1 MLAFWTYFCSAT
13 VICLC
18 LLVYDVT
25 VETCKDSTKDSVAA
39 TSASSSFKQKQTNF
53 NPKKPIGKSY
63 SPHQDLMSDMHMVED
78 ILDDDQDIQI
88 VDFKLPLNCDMEEV
102 SSKPKPKI
110 ILTSNSGQVAS
121 YDSCPPVMASAG
133 NAAQNLQ
140 ESLQC
145 QAALC
150 IPLPEEIKSSRQLTI
165 KHILPTQDGSRLFVV
180 VGLENE
186 DVANVESD
194 EILSWTLIYKVV
206 YYKSG
211 PLLEST
217 PLAINSYKE
226 IITSA
231 CLIPTDA
238 CQLLMYNDEDSS
250 SDDNLL
256 VVNVKGE
263 TLKGQTISKKSADD
277 ESLKWENADNDLQDY
292 QLSVKKMFGSALL
305 VTSGGDVDLLSLTDL
320 SLMASLKGSSLNH
333 KDPFVSAT
341 YCSGIDRICLGT
353 QSNQLKFFFLKPAGD
368 QNCQEFPSMDG
379 SMLAADTSF
388 DSVDGSPNQ
397 SLGAIPKNSD
407 QASPSQCKHSFYRYV

>member
-1 MLAFWTYFCSAT
+1 MT
-13 VICLC
+13 I
-18 LLVYDVT
+18 
-25 VETCKDSTKDSVAA
+25 ETCKDSAKDSAA
-39 TSASSSFKQKQTNF
+39 AASSSSSFKQKQTNF
-53 NPKKPIGKSY
+53 NSKKPIGKSY
-63 SPHQDLMSDMHMVED
+63 SPQQDLMSDMHMVED

-88 VDFKLPLNCDMEEV
+88 VDFKLPLNCDMEGV

-121 YDSCPPVMASAG
+121 YDSCPPAMTSAG

-150 IPLPEEIKSSRQLTI
+150 IPLPEEIKSSRQLTV

-180 VGLENE
+180 VGLEN
-186 DVANVESD
+186 DVVANVEGD
-194 EILSWTLIYKVV
+194 EILSWTLIYKVT

-211 PLLEST
+211 PLLDT
-217 PLAINSYKE
+217 KPLAVSSHKE
-226 IITSA
+226 IISSA

-256 VVNVKGE
+256 VANVKTE
-263 TLKGQTISKKSADD
+263 TSKGQTISKKSADD

-305 VTSGGDVDLLSLTDL
+305 VTSGGDVELLSLTDL
-320 SLMASLKGSSLNH
+320 TLMASLKGSMPNQ

-353 QSNQLKFFFLKPAGD
+353 RSNQLKFFSLKPAGD
-368 QNCQEFPSMDG
+368 QNCQDFPSLDG
-379 SMLAADTSF
+379 SVSTADASF
-388 DSVDGSPNQ
+388 DSVDGAINQ
-397 SLGAIPKNSD
+397 SFGAIPKNSE
-407 QASPSQCKHSFYRYV
+407 QASPSQCKHLF